1 MDEEK
6 GVMATVENVIL
17 GITASAGKPGYSDIA
32 YSYELHPDESDSAE
46 EREFTVTVSLWGEDV
61 FDDDVLAVELDEHM
75 VNFSRTTPGEP
86 LKVARVFDVETKLL
100 DEDVIGDDEVYLVVE
115 ARSESGTGLAL
126 EERVSGRSNVVIGDF

>member
-1 MDEEK
+1 
-6 GVMATVENVIL
+6 
-17 GITASAGKPGYSDIA
+17 
-32 YSYELHPDESDSAE
+32 LHPGESDSAE

-61 FDDDVLAVELDEHM
+61 FDDDVLAVELDEHT

-126 EERVSGRSNVVIGDF
+126 DERVSGKSNVVIGDF